1 MDRESF
7 PAEEVALLS
16 IGITPEAKDRAI
28 HGPPLSQ
35 LLLLLTSL
43 QRVQD
48 RLHRLPS
55 SLGIPVWI
63 QPAENIKVCLKARS

>member
-7 PAEEVALLS
+7 PAEVAALFS
-16 IGITPEAKDRAI
+16 TGITPEEKDRAI

-35 LLLLLTSL
+35 LSLLFTSL
-43 QRVQD
+43 QRVQE
-48 RLHRLPS
+48 RLHKLPS

-63 QPAENIKVCLKARS
+63 QPAENIKVCLKARN